1 MATSSQVKN
10 KRQQVP
16 PPQKKKQKTNPGNP
30 FQSLLFPLMV
40 TIPRIPTQQIHF
52 AGF

>member
-10 KRQQVP
+10 KRQQVL
-16 PPQKKKQKTNPGNP
+16 QKNPGNP
-30 FQSLLFPLMV
+30 FQSLLLHLMV
-40 TIPRIPTQQIHF
+40 TIPRIPTPQIHF